1 VPFMNSEEEK
11 TAWVERKREAM
22 CTNYYAHEDWEVA
35 HGPWE
40 NWEGVE
46 REREERDEQDRLGS
60 GEYEDEE
67 GIRE

>member
-1 VPFMNSEEEK
+1 
-11 TAWVERKREAM
+11 M
-22 CTNYYAHEDWEVA
+22 CANYYAHEDWEVA